1 MTQSRWQHLSEW
13 PLTVAAVIFL
23 VAYTWEVIGDLHGA
37 AYIATETVIT
47 ATWAIFALDYLVNLT
62 LAPNRWK
69 WFYTHVFDL
78 LIVVLPLLRPL
89 RLLRLVTLLAVLQRT
104 AGAAFRGR
112 VVIYVAG
119 ATALLVF
126 VAALAVLDS
135 ERTTSD
141 PTITN
146 FGDALWWAFVTVT
159 TVGYGDFAPVTTQ
172 GRLIAGGLMLGGVAL
187 LGVVT
192 ATLASWIVERV
203 SQQEEDKQ
211 AATRGEI
218 RALEEQ
224 LAQLQ
229 HTLNERASTAKLAVN
244 DR

>member
-1 MTQSRWQHLSEW
+1 MTQTRWQRLSEW
-13 PLTVAAVIFL
+13 PLTATAVIFL
-23 VAYTWEVIGDLHGA
+23 VAYTWEVIGNLSGLSELVA
-37 AYIATETVIT
+37 EIVIGV
-47 ATWAIFALDYLVNLT
+47 TWAIFALDYLINLV
-62 LAPNRWK
+62 LAPRRWQ
-69 WFYTHVFDL
+69 WFYTHILDL

-112 VVIYVAG
+112 VVTYVAG
-119 ATALLVF
+119 AAALLVF
-126 VAALAVLDS
+126 VAAVAVLDS
-135 ERTTSD
+135 ERSNAD
-141 PTITN
+141 STITN

-159 TVGYGDFAPVTTQ
+159 TVGYGDFAPVTAQ

-203 SQQEEDKQ
+203 ARQEEDEQ

-218 RALEEQ
+218 RALGQ
-224 LAQLQ
+224 QIGRLQ
-229 HTLNERASTAKLAVN
+229 DTLDSQPSASA
-244 DR
+244 DRRP

>member
-1 MTQSRWQHLSEW
+1 MTQSRWQRLSEW
-13 PLTVAAVIFL
+13 PLTAAAVVFL
-23 VAYTWEVIGDLHGA
+23 VAYTWEVIGDLTGA
-37 AYIATETVIT
+37 SAVAAEIVIG
-47 ATWAIFALDYLVNLT
+47 ATWAIFALDYVVNLT
-62 LAPNRWK
+62 LAPRRWH
-69 WFYTHVFDL
+69 WFYTHIFDL
-78 LIVVLPLLRPL
+78 LIVALPLLRPL
-89 RLLRLVTLLAVLQRT
+89 RLLRLITLLAVLQRT

-119 ATALLVF
+119 AAALLVF

-135 ERTTSD
+135 ERGTPGSS
-141 PTITN
+141 ITN

-159 TVGYGDFAPVTTQ
+159 TVGYGDFAPVTAQ

-203 SQQEEDKQ
+203 AQQEEDEQ

-218 RALEEQ
+218 RALGQQ
-224 LAQLQ
+224 LALLQ
-229 HTLNERASTAKLAVN
+229 ETLDQRLSGAAKS
-244 DR
+244 